1 MPKKNTGLE
10 YEKMAQ
16 IVFQQIV
23 NSDLKVFQNIEVKHD
38 IDIKGKTAMHQIDVY
53 WEFEMGGIIYRNI
66 VQAKDWKS
74 KVPLKEML
82 AFKAILDDLPAG
94 TAGIYVCKSGYQSGA
109 VDYAKMHG
117 INIYELREP
126 KDDDWKGYIKTIIY
140 DLVMEYPVYKNFH
153 IIIDEQ
159 WIDANLPK
167 LNKEDLRIHGCKNEL
182 NFRLFN
188 SEYKQIELHKF
199 LGKIVAGKGRE
210 GEEHIIIDFDKIS
223 ELWYMKTG
231 DINQYIKLRGMS
243 FDYSVSKRT
252 DSVTIDAGNV
262 VGMILK
268 DIINGNRRVF
278 DKNIVLR

>member
-126 KDDDWKGYIKTIIY
+126 KDEDWKGRLKTIVLHITMELPIY
-140 DLVMEYPVYKNFH
+140 NNIHIVM
-153 IIIDEQ
+153 DEQ
-159 WIDANLPK
+159 WIDVNLP
-167 LNKEDLRIHGCKNEL
+167 EI
-182 NFRLFN
+182 
-188 SEYKQIELHKF
+188 
-199 LGKIVAGKGRE
+199 KIGRA
-210 GEEHIIIDFDKIS
+210 H
-223 ELWYMKTG
+223 
-231 DINQYIKLRGMS
+231 
-243 FDYSVSKRT
+243 V
-252 DSVTIDAGNV
+252 
-262 VGMILK
+262 
-268 DIINGNRRVF
+268 
-278 DKNIVLR
+278 